1 MSAGTPAVNA
11 ILLANLLQDKLQVT
25 QSASPSQDEYTSHGH
40 IEEQLSAAECHPP
53 LSFNNPPGRASNF
66 DGNGR
71 RVGTKCGHL
80 LHPKTDYDD
89 EYCPVCR
96 VVAYLN
102 LLRRIT
108 KDWDGKGGP
117 WRPLTGQSTEDRDAY
132 CHIWHKRRLELA
144 QLVMR
149 YEEDAENEE
158 RWEQEHTGEVVEA
171 ARKTCS
177 AGNAVVISR
186 AMSRY
191 PTSVRTGNIAD
202 PDCRSHAPTM
212 LPSATTNHHTP
223 SSKAKAPKTRRVQFA
238 SDTNF
243 KISRPRASFH
253 RSTKGYVP
261 GKHAA
266 PSSST
271 LLNTSN
277 MLVKRYNVRQLKII
291 REFDCPWNIELV
303 DAIAQSNHEGIA
315 ELHPRWPEIGDKIS
329 RIHDGKDEVPNE
341 TFMKS
346 LSTAD
351 YLLVKTD
358 EKDQVTHVT
367 PYTTRDI
374 ENIPGDGAG
383 EVRIM
388 ENKGWTSHMEIMS
401 DECRDEI
408 WNTYECAGGA
418 TRTESNGRK

>member
-11 ILLANLLQDKLQVT
+11 MMLAGLLQDKLQVT
-25 QSASPSQDEYTSHGH
+25 QSASPTQDDHTSHSH

-53 LSFNNPPGRASNF
+53 LSFDNSPGKASNF
-66 DGNGR
+66 DNIGR
-71 RVGTKCGHL
+71 RIGVKCGHV
-80 LHPKTDYDD
+80 LHPNTDYDD
-89 EYCPVCR
+89 ECCPVCR

-117 WRPLTGQSTEDRDAY
+117 WRPPTGQSTEDRDAY

-149 YEEDAENEE
+149 YEDDAENEE
-158 RWEQEHTGEVVEA
+158 RWEQEHPEEVDA

-177 AGNAVVISR
+177 AGNAVVIAS

-191 PTSVRTGNIAD
+191 PACVRTGKIAD
-202 PDCRSHAPTM
+202 PDCRTTTPKI
-212 LPSATTNHHTP
+212 LPGATTNHHTP

-238 SDTNF
+238 SDTKF
-243 KISRPRASFH
+243 QIARPRKTYL
-253 RSTKGYVP
+253 RSAKAYVP

-277 MLVKRYNVRQLKII
+277 MLISRYNVRQLKII

-303 DAIAQSNHEGIA
+303 DAIALSNHEGIA

-358 EKDQVTHVT
+358 EKDQVTHVI

-374 ENIPGDGAG
+374 ENLPGDDADGDC
-383 EVRIM
+383 M
-388 ENKGWTSHMEIMS
+388 MKNKGWTSHIEIMS
-401 DECRDEI
+401 KEYRDEI
-408 WNTYECAGGA
+408 WNTYECAGCA
-418 TRTESNGRK
+418 TRTESDGRK